1 MEAMVHLEGFLL
13 TFQERMMTKKR
24 VMVISTDSRD
34 SREVDTSIIWSKLC
48 ALFIIFS
55 PSLA

>member
-1 MEAMVHLEGFLL
+1 MVHLEGFLL

-34 SREVDTSIIWSKLC
+34 SKEVDTSIILSKLC